1 MKLIKYL
8 CIILMPLLLVGCW
21 DQVELNERD
30 YVVSIGIDYI
40 DEMVQFTYN
49 LPNLPVVTGQ
59 GDGDERSFVKVIEA
73 NTLYESNKIFASRS
87 KRKLNFD
94 HAKVVIFGEGVLNNK
109 TIFTKI
115 LDEFERNPH
124 FARTVM
130 VLAVEEEA
138 EEMIELEI
146 EGSNDMGMHLMGL
159 YENNQYDVLKA
170 AELTL
175 GDLINS
181 INERD
186 GTVLIPRIRLEEDE
200 PMIEGFALIINYEL
214 RDWLSREDV
223 EKMSWVTGKG
233 KGTSVVTSFEEGNED
248 EEVTIEITKMETKLK
263 FKEEKGNLNIT
274 LEIISEADVKA
285 YTLNPQYSLFEEE
298 NIRKLEDKTKNILEE
313 ETKDF
318 ITRIQDEYG
327 IDLFNMLDQL
337 AITNRRLWIK
347 YNENWDEAFANAN
360 IEVEAKVDIR
370 RIGVAK

>member
-8 CIILMPLLLVGCW
+8 CIILIPLLLVGCW

-40 DEMVQFTYN
+40 DEAVHFTYN

-59 GDGDERSFVKVIEA
+59 GDGDEKSFIKVIEA
-73 NTLYESNKIFASRS
+73 NTLYESNKIFGSRS

-109 TIFTKI
+109 TVFTKI

-186 GTVLIPRIRLEEDE
+186 GTVLIPRVKLEEDE
-200 PMIEGFALIINYEL
+200 PMIEGLGLVINYEF

-233 KGTSVVTSFEEGNED
+233 KGTSVVTSFEEGNEE
-248 EEVTIEITKMETKLK
+248 EEVTIEITKMETSLK
-263 FKEEKGNLNIT
+263 FDEKEGEFRISVDIIT
-274 LEIISEADVKA
+274 EADVKA

-318 ITRIQDEYG
+318 ITMIQDEYG
-327 IDLFNMLDQL
+327 IDLFNMLDQM
-337 AITNRRLWIK
+337 AIKNRKLWIK
-347 YNENWDEAFANAN
+347 HNENWDDVFAKAN